1 MQDASPS
8 LTEILCKLINLA
20 GLKAQSDEDITIALS
35 LVADVILLGILF
47 LVSSSSYLTFQHI
60 SLSSTVGRGFLSM
73 GLFPP

>member
-60 SLSSTVGRGFLSM
+60 SLSSTVGGGFPSM